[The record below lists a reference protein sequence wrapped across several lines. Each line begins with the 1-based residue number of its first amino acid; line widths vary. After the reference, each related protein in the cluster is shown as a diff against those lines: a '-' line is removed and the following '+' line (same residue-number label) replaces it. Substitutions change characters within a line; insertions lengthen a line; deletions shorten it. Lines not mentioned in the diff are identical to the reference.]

1 MPSWF
6 RPRTLLQFAGLLILA
21 ALAFFGID
29 FSEAFEA
36 IGDADWRLVVAAF
49 LVLNVA
55 LLLRAHRWYLLARGC
70 GLNYEKLYDYY
81 AVFYAGW
88 LANWLLPQGLG
99 SAARLAVVSD
109 TGRSLGRG
117 LAAVI
122 IERLSDVTAAA
133 LVGLALLPYVIDSGQ
148 GTFFAVLI
156 GIACGGMLVL
166 LALVLSLRSSSK
178 RLRRRLEGSGFGRR
192 LLEVGDETLS
202 ALGVIGRTDL
212 VFAGI
217 LSLAI
222 NLVTAAALYIAA
234 LSLDIDVSLAL
245 IVAAWSV
252 VALSN
257 ILPISI
263 QGLGPREGILIV
275 ALVGGGESR
284 EAGVALGL
292 LWFALLTVSRLPG
305 IFGWLHRPTMAGTQT
320 TTQVAAR

>member
-1 MPSWF
+1 
-6 RPRTLLQFAGLLILA
+6 
-21 ALAFFGID
+21 
-29 FSEAFEA
+29 
-36 IGDADWRLVVAAF
+36 
-49 LVLNVA
+49 
-55 LLLRAHRWYLLARGC
+55 
-70 GLNYEKLYDYY
+70 
-81 AVFYAGW
+81 
-88 LANWLLPQGLG
+88 LG

-122 IERLSDVTAAA
+122 IERLCDVTAAA

-166 LALVLSLRSSSK
+166 LALVLGLRSTAERSG
-178 RLRRRLEGSGFGRR
+178 LRRRLEGSGFGRR

-222 NLVTAAALYIAA
+222 NLVTASALYVAA
-234 LSLDIDVSLAL
+234 LSLDIDVSFAL
-245 IVAAWSV
+245 MVAAWSV